1 MKSKKSKHFATG
13 LIVITLLLVLTSVVS
28 AADQAKPVPAPT
40 PPGFADLF
48 AQWVALAGVG
58 ALIAVLINV
67 GKVLGWVQEGQSTT
81 WSTGLNIVGMIA
93 LLLLQ
98 IFKPDMDLAALDG
111 AAGQIAQALVI
122 LVGLVTQMLSSKGAH
137 FALKGTPVIGKSF
150 SVAKDDPGS

>member
-1 MKSKKSKHFATG
+1 MKSKHFVTG

-28 AADQAKPVPAPT
+28 AAAPAQPVPAPT
-40 PPGFADLF
+40 PPDFAELF

-81 WSTGLNIVGMIA
+81 WSTGLNIVGMVA

-98 IFKPDMDLAALDG
+98 IFKPDMDIAALDG